1 MWEGVKHL
9 LNKKFNSTPGYCD
22 NVDTYIKTKIK
33 KMLIMLNTNFQSTK
47 FPKEKT
53 SCKCL
58 SSMMK
63 DFVVKEKKNDHPQT
77 LLDEWKYEKNKME
90 KFITDDLE
98 ASSSDNETD
107 FDSDDDENKSEN
119 KKDNDESNE

>member
-1 MWEGVKHL
+1 
-9 LNKKFNSTPGYCD
+9 
-22 NVDTYIKTKIK
+22 
-33 KMLIMLNTNFQSTK
+33 
-47 FPKEKT
+47 
-53 SCKCL
+53 
-58 SSMMK
+58 MMK

-90 KFITDDLE
+90 NFITDDLE

-119 KKDNDESNE
+119 QKDNDESNE